1 MYNCD
6 DKFIRIY
13 LYPKTEF
20 HFLPPPPPPSFLRHG
35 VGVVELRRGNSKML
49 YPGRGLI
56 MKWIKLQII
65 IKIHQHIVKHF
76 LCLHEYVT
84 TAVCVVVGRQQSGA
98 FTLVLGTVPAG
109 TCSRN
114 MFSVHTISSS
124 MNDVLK
130 RIVPA
135 RTVPAGTWS
144 NHVLGTKLPV
154 STPPEQIWTLRY
166 REQCTKWA
174 GLSTQTAISTES
186 AHQMTS
192 HVAQCIH
199 NTSYCAAREL
209 CRLQIW
215 TKRYREHF
223 TVLVIWTLVYREH
236 VPRTFC
242 QGFVPR
248 TYMNG
253 LSVSIVATDH
263 LLPKMLCGQ
272 LIIRAGSYFLINHV
286 TVVKFNIITLLLPNL
301 IVPLPVKNKFI
312 FYYYTKWSVRINK
325 QPMLYNQSLTSL
337 INLTYKL

>member
-1 MYNCD
+1 
-6 DKFIRIY
+6 
-13 LYPKTEF
+13 
-20 HFLPPPPPPSFLRHG
+20 
-35 VGVVELRRGNSKML
+35 
-49 YPGRGLI
+49 
-56 MKWIKLQII
+56 
-65 IKIHQHIVKHF
+65 
-76 LCLHEYVT
+76 
-84 TAVCVVVGRQQSGA
+84 
-98 FTLVLGTVPAG
+98 
-109 TCSRN
+109 

-144 NHVLGTKLPV
+144 NHVLGTKKKKKKNSPLV
-154 STPPEQIWTLRY
+154 RLQNKYERY
-166 REQCTKWA
+166 GTENNVLSGR
-174 GLSTQTAISTES
+174 GLARRPLS
-186 AHQMTS
+186 ARRVHIKMTS

-253 LSVSIVATDH
+253 PLENKGSIH
-263 LLPKMLCGQ
+263 LPISSRELWNHKDYKTL
-272 LIIRAGSYFLINHV
+272 LYSHFLK
-286 TVVKFNIITLLLPNL
+286 VVK
-301 IVPLPVKNKFI
+301 
-312 FYYYTKWSVRINK
+312 
-325 QPMLYNQSLTSL
+325 
-337 INLTYKL
+337 